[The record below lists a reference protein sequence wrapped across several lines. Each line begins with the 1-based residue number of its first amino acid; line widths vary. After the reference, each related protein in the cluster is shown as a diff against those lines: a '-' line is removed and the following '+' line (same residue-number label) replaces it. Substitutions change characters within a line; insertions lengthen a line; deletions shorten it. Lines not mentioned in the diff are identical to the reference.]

1 MLSRWLQLDA
11 PGGSEA
17 FTLAIATTVERHDVF
32 QCRTDRWD
40 FKPISVE
47 LLAYLVD
54 RQLTVALRSL
64 VASATASGLDILR
77 QYLSVGSDHR
87 QKSVLS
93 SQIAAELRPDD
104 SMLARLGYSMAA
116 TNLLKSQLI
125 DLASAC
131 LRY

>member
-1 MLSRWLQLDA
+1 MA
-11 PGGSEA
+11 
-17 FTLAIATTVERHDVF
+17 
-32 QCRTDRWD
+32 
-40 FKPISVE
+40 
-47 LLAYLVD
+47 LAYLVD

-104 SMLARLGYSMAA
+104 SMLARLGYSKAV